1 MDGTAYLDDAV
12 KRFREAQAQCDK
24 ALAQVPFELWSR
36 RLDPESNSLVTLMMH
51 MAGNMLSRWTDFL
64 ASDGEKPDRD
74 RDAEFEDPATLSR
87 EALLARWSR
96 GWTCLFD
103 TMTSLTASDLDRTVI
118 IRSQP
123 LGVVEAI
130 NRQIAH
136 YAQHAGQI
144 VFLAKHLSG
153 GQWKTLSVPRHG
165 SAAFNAALT
174 SKAPE
179 SSGSR

>member
-1 MDGTAYLDDAV
+1 VDGTLYLSDAV

-24 ALAQVPFELWSR
+24 ALAQVPFELWSQ
-36 RLDPESNSLVTLMMH
+36 RLDPESNSLVTLMLH
-51 MAGNMLSRWTDFL
+51 MSGNMLSRWSDFL
-64 ASDGEKPDRD
+64 TADGEKPDRD

-87 EALLARWSR
+87 EALLERWAR

-103 TMTSLTASDLDRTVI
+103 AMSGLTESDLDRTVT

-144 VFLAKHLSG
+144 VFLAKHLAG

-165 SAAFNAALT
+165 SAAFNAALIG
-174 SKAPE
+174 KPP
-179 SSGSR
+179 GDLSR